1 MPKME
6 WLLHPLSLLACS
18 DEACVRSHMWP
29 RSSWG
34 AQARVYIHSLVKCQ
48 NMTCFHKS
56 GVTFSFVPESKGL
69 FSLLMHST
77 CDILPYGW
85 GGYGA
90 VRAVFYVKQNC
101 HCYKLFGPRRETW
114 QTDKGMETWLSSK
127 RSPGLDGCRPSLGV
141 VASGHAEGQVTW
153 GHRSRSSVPVVGPE
167 CKSSFLV
174 LYIL

>member
-1 MPKME
+1 MTPTP
-6 WLLHPLSLLACS
+6 PLSACS

-34 AQARVYIHSLVKCQ
+34 AQARVNIHSLVKCQ
-48 NMTCFHKS
+48 KMTCFHKS
-56 GVTFSFVPESKGL
+56 GVTFSCVPESKGL

-77 CDILPYGW
+77 CDILSYGW

-101 HCYKLFGPRRETW
+101 HCHRERHGRETW

-127 RSPGLDGCRPSLGV
+127 RSPGLMAAGRVWVLYPW
-141 VASGHAEGQVTW
+141 GHAEGQVTW
-153 GHRSRSSVPVVGPE
+153 DYRSRNSVPVVGPE